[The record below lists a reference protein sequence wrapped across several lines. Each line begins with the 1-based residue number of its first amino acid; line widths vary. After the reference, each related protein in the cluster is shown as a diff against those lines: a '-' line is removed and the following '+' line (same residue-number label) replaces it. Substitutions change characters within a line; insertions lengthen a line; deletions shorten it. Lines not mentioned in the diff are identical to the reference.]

1 MMVLREM
8 DGKEEP
14 GMSARMTEMRW
25 IPAVA
30 MAFAA
35 AGLVVVVGIAALHVA
50 GGGSG
55 GGSAAMGVQNQE
67 SNRALP
73 EYVMAAGDEAAMA
86 YQFALDRPDVMLWM
100 PCYCGCGGHS
110 GHKSARDCF
119 VKPASSSGNIQFDE
133 HGSTCDVCVDIALLA
148 RQMTLAGQPL
158 TDIRGAVDQEFSDI
172 GPGTDTPLPP
182 E

>member
-1 MMVLREM
+1 
-8 DGKEEP
+8 
-14 GMSARMTEMRW
+14 MSAHETPRRW
-25 IPAVA
+25 APALT
-30 MAFAA
+30 MAA
-35 AGLVVVVGIAALHVA
+35 ATAVFVIVVGLAVVFVSGA
-50 GGGSG
+50 GSDGQG
-55 GGSAAMGVQNQE
+55 ATTAVQNQE
-67 SNRALP
+67 TDRALP
-73 EYVMAAGDEAAMA
+73 GYVMTAGDQVAMA